1 MKYKFMPHEHV
12 FTDPFIE
19 VSFVSIDIKNKK
31 CRVDLLLT
39 EDLNEYGVSLDGFT
53 YNNSYSDEQL
63 LDWVFTEIVKYEVD

>member
-1 MKYKFMPHEHV
+1 MKYKFIPHDRV

-19 VSFVSIDIKNKK
+19 VSFVNIDVKNKK

-53 YNNSYSDEQL
+53 YKNSYSDEQL
-63 LDWVFTEIVKYEVD
+63 LDWVFAEIVKYEVN

>member
-53 YNNSYSDEQL
+53 YKNSYSDEQL
-63 LDWVFTEIVKYEVD
+63 LDWVFTEIVKYEVN

>member
-1 MKYKFMPHEHV
+1 MPHEHV

-53 YNNSYSDEQL
+53 YKNSYSDEQL

>member
-19 VSFVSIDIKNKK
+19 VLFVSIDIKNKK

-53 YNNSYSDEQL
+53 YKDSYSDEQL
-63 LDWVFTEIVKYEVD
+63 LDWVFTEIVKYEVN

>member
-53 YNNSYSDEQL
+53 YKDSYSDEQL
-63 LDWVFTEIVKYEVD
+63 LDWVFTEIVKYEVN

>member
-1 MKYKFMPHEHV
+1 MKYKFLPHDRI
-12 FTDPFIE
+12 FNDPFIE
-19 VSFVSIDIKNKK
+19 ISFVNIDVKNKI

-53 YNNSYSDEQL
+53 YKNSYSDEQL

>member
-53 YNNSYSDEQL
+53 YKNSYSDEQL